1 MESLSRI
8 VESMAV
14 MPRCQ
19 VFLAVILKS
28 LIMCFVLQVT
38 PYTEENIMY
47 SNRGISETLSC
58 PMSCSSI
65 TGLLS
70 ALCDHSIS
78 GVSWKRRSFGG
89 VSRAALHRTLRK
101 RAYATLLSKLF
112 QDSSSRPTSSIANVL
127 ACTPSYNKMLM
138 ISFDLRV
145 SGLAEDAEK
154 LEGLLGQLRDARCS
168 SGLTELDSVLELL
181 AQLAGS
187 GPPPVSSFSR
197 DCMRRERHVLRRPPL
212 PGYLSEE
219 LQRLESTTWAL
230 VCEEEWGV
238 FRGVWRTLSILDAPP
253 GTGLFGL
260 ERRLEGEERFERDTR
275 LSLFGALQHSRTADL
290 DVRLDLP
297 PVPSNADITGLNIR
311 VRR

>member
-1 MESLSRI
+1 
-8 VESMAV
+8 
-14 MPRCQ
+14 
-19 VFLAVILKS
+19 
-28 LIMCFVLQVT
+28 
-38 PYTEENIMY
+38 MY
-47 SNRGISETLSC
+47 SKCGISEMSSG
-58 PMSCSSI
+58 PMSSSSI

-70 ALCDHSIS
+70 ALCDCSLS
-78 GVSWKRRSFGG
+78 GVSWKRRSFGS
-89 VSRAALHRTLRK
+89 VSRVALHRALRR

-112 QDSSSRPTSSIANVL
+112 QDSASKPTSSTANTL
-127 ACTPSYNKMLM
+127 ANTPSYNKMLM

-145 SGLAEDAEK
+145 SGRAEDAER
-154 LEGLLGQLRDARCS
+154 LEGLLGQLREAGLS

-197 DCMRRERHVLRRPPL
+197 DCMRRERPVLRRPPL

-219 LQRLESTTWAL
+219 LQRLENRTWAL
-230 VCEEEWGV
+230 VCEEEWGA
-238 FRGVWRTLSILDAPP
+238 FGGVCRTLSILDAPP

-260 ERRLEGEERFERDTR
+260 ERKLEVEERFERDTR

-297 PVPSNADITGLNIR
+297 PVPSNAEVTGLNIR
-311 VRR
+311 VRS